1 MSEYD
6 QEVEDKVNNKLK
18 HPQMYKVM
26 LLNDDFT
33 PFEFVVHILMKI
45 FGKKQEVAESITMD
59 IHNRNEGVCGVYSK
73 DEAETYVALVNRTS
87 QENGF
92 PLKAKMKK
100 D

>member
-45 FGKKQEVAESITMD
+45 FGKKQRLS
-59 IHNRNEGVCGVYSK
+59 C
-73 DEAETYVALVNRTS
+73 
-87 QENGF
+87 
-92 PLKAKMKK
+92 
-100 D
+100 